1 MTDNFKLFEE
11 YVYYSTPNRG
21 RTIND
26 DPDKYY
32 VVEIIKRGK
41 DHNGMTGNN
50 IHFKNYYINKISDLY
65 RFEPEIKKLC
75 DVFGMRAYVSVN
87 YKSYEQVTKDT
98 CLAYAD
104 RIVRNDFAKP
114 YRLWESCSGKYVNSN
129 NKRWIIDLDEGEYDE
144 YIDDLINMI
153 WDCRPEGQKVFSV
166 FPTRTGKHLI
176 TNPFDIDQFM
186 EKFEEFNNNKG
197 LEHDP
202 KFLKDRLKKNHLT
215 LLYENLDREE

>member
-11 YVYYSTPNRG
+11 YIYNSTPNRG

-41 DHNGMTGNN
+41 DHPGMTGNN

-65 RFEPEIKKLC
+65 RYEAEIKKLC

-87 YKSYEQVTKDT
+87 YKSYEQVTKNT
-98 CLAYAD
+98 CLSYAD
-104 RIVRNDFAKP
+104 RIARNDFAKP
-114 YRLWESCSGKYVNSN
+114 YRLWESCSGKYVDSS

-144 YIDDLINMI
+144 YIHYLIGMINM
-153 WDCRPEGQKVFSV
+153 CRPEGNKVLEI
-166 FPTRTGKHLI
+166 FPTKSGKHLI
-176 TNPFDIDQFM
+176 TVPFDRERFM
-186 EKFEEFNNNKG
+186 ELFKEFNESKG
-197 LEHDP
+197 LPHDS
-202 KFLKDRLKKNHLT
+202 KFLKDRIKENHIT
-215 LLYENLDREE
+215 LLYENLDGE